1 MKINRLNKILEL
13 IEENEINTQEE
24 LASRLK
30 TLGFNVTQ
38 ATVSRDIKELKLIKI
53 STGNG
58 NYKYA
63 TMDDGSKDAIYSNK
77 MMDLFKNSVLN
88 IEQVKNFILVK
99 TTAGAAPAAAE
110 FIDNCEFSGIAGTIA
125 GDDTIFILTREDEY
139 ATVILKKLYDITR
152 GQ

>member
-13 IEENEINTQEE
+13 ILENEINTQEE
-24 LASRLK
+24 LASMLK
-30 TLGFNVTQ
+30 IAGFDVTQ

-63 TMDDGSKDAIYSNK
+63 TMEDTKDNVYGNK

-88 IEQVKNFILVK
+88 IEKVQNFILVK
-99 TTAGAAPAAAE
+99 TTSGAAAAAAE

-125 GDDTIFILTREDEY
+125 GDDTIFILTREEEY
-139 ATVILKKLYDITR
+139 ASIIIKKLYDITK